1 MKTNELK
8 RIFEEN
14 GFNVSINNEEVDA
27 GAEIQTYTNEGVE
40 MNIWLNPFSI
50 DSFVNYVDEFDI
62 DEQIDLHREEDG
74 SYKSA
79 FTIKQSLEDFTE
91 FHNHLKN
98 VASSLENLQ
107 IYFQILEIK

>member
-1 MKTNELK
+1 MKTKELK

-14 GFNVSINNEEVDA
+14 GFNVSVNNEEDNE

-50 DSFVNYVDEFDI
+50 DSFVSYVYEFDI
-62 DEQIDLHREEDG
+62 DEQIDLHREDG
-74 SYKSA
+74 SYKNG

-91 FHNHLKN
+91 FHNELKN

-107 IYFQILEIK
+107 TYLEILEIK

>member
-1 MKTNELK
+1 
-8 RIFEEN
+8 
-14 GFNVSINNEEVDA
+14 
-27 GAEIQTYTNEGVE
+27 

-50 DSFVNYVDEFDI
+50 DSFVSYVYEFDI

-74 SYKSA
+74 SYKNA

-91 FHNHLKN
+91 FHNELKN

-107 IYFQILEIK
+107 TYLQILEIK